1 MPIIS
6 IFLGIVIRI
15 NFGDH
20 NPPHVHANYGD
31 HAALFDITSGRR
43 LAGHFPRRQARYV
56 VEWIVKNRPEL
67 MRNWDLA
74 VEKLPTFKIEGLA
87 DE

>member
-6 IFLGIVIRI
+6 IFLGIVIRM
-15 NFGDH
+15 NFADH
-20 NPPHVHANYGD
+20 NPPHIHVDYGD
-31 HAALFDITSGRR
+31 YRAAFYIATGRR
-43 LAGHFPRRQARYV
+43 MIGQLPRRQTRYV

-67 MRNWDLA
+67 LRNWDLA
-74 VEKLPTFKIEGLA
+74 VAKLPTFKIEGLT